1 MVGLVCIGIGVP
13 IWWRTTEVHRAS
25 LSHSEIEALPS
36 TPLSSLVEM
45 EIVVAAS
52 PDVVSRSK
60 MALLGQRLKEK
71 MEAPTETRSPTLSI
85 SYRGQVRSASD
96 AELNVVT
103 SMTDIAHLDERLQA
117 LRAPDDDVGKVLIYL
132 LSSSLISFDQP
143 RVGRFRAAFL
153 PLSEGS
159 DLTSYIPAIDKLA
172 RSVFVNEDA
181 VFHAYHNARGTMRL
195 KADKESM
202 RALKS
207 SVEYQMTFTLLHAQP
222 REDRVVTWDI
232 EDATKAYLQPLVDQL
247 RPYVNVR
254 VDSQVL
260 YYVTLP
266 MRPQYDAVNSRYF
279 LTTADLPHIVN
290 PIEAKLVSHVSSCP
304 IMNFLVYVPPPEHSP
319 LFIVDEAGDVVESNA
334 FISAR
339 WGGMMIVNP
348 PEFSQALL
356 TKEDGAENEV
366 LHDSGHHAT
375 VSLDMHAIM
384 EVFLSQIRSLL
395 HFDARPADP
404 ESVVA
409 DLLIDDPLDAALT
422 EWEMDAWLRRRGL
435 ENIATSA
442 ATLKSLSDLLD
453 KVQNIVINDEIGRQ
467 VETSLRACQ
476 RAMAALS
483 KNRLSEAYVAS
494 KEALDN
500 SEKAFFDPSLLE
512 HLYFPDDQKF
522 AIYMPLFLPIGLPIA
537 ASLLA
542 AFKWVKTLKQAKD
555 AKKTD

>member
-1 MVGLVCIGIGVP
+1 MVGLVCVGIGVP

-45 EIVVAAS
+45 EVVVAAS

-71 MEAPTETRSPTLSI
+71 MEASTGMKSPTLSI

-96 AELNVVT
+96 AELSVVNSATNVAV
-103 SMTDIAHLDERLQA
+103 LDEQLQA
-117 LRAPDDDVGKVLIYL
+117 LRAPDADVGKILIFL
-132 LSSSLISFDQP
+132 VSASLIAFDQP

-153 PLSEGS
+153 PLNDQDE
-159 DLTSYIPAIDKLA
+159 LTSYIPVIDQLA
-172 RSVFVNEDA
+172 RSVFVSEDA

-207 SVEYQMTFTLLHAQP
+207 SVEYQMTFTLLHAEP

-232 EDATKAYLQPLVDQL
+232 EGATNAYLQPLIDQL
-247 RPYVNVR
+247 RPYVNIR

-266 MRPQYDAVNSRYF
+266 MRPQYDAIHSRYF

-319 LFIVDEAGDVVESNA
+319 LYIVDESGEMVESNA

-348 PEFSQALL
+348 PEFSKPLL
-356 TKEDGAENEV
+356 TNDDGGAEEIPP
-366 LHDSGHHAT
+366 DPSIHAE
-375 VSLDMHAIM
+375 VSLDMHPIM

-409 DLLIDDPLDAALT
+409 GLIIDDPLDGALT
-422 EWEMDAWLRRRGL
+422 EWERDAWLRRRGL

-453 KVQNIVINDEIGRQ
+453 KVQNIVINDEIGLQ

-476 RAMAALS
+476 RAMEALS